1 MAAAGCRPQAA
12 RIDDISDVPPGLPP
26 TDPPPPGVTGARV
39 NMEGRVEGLIK
50 QLQGVT
56 DKAVC
61 VGFGVSGP
69 EQAAQIKAWGAEGVI
84 CGSALVRALGESGSS
99 EAGLAKMSEL
109 ARSLRAAI

>member
-1 MAAAGCRPQAA
+1 M
-12 RIDDISDVPPGLPP
+12 
-26 TDPPPPGVTGARV
+26 TGARV

-84 CGSALVRALGESGSS
+84 CGSALVRALGESGGA